1 MKVLLRKNVYNLGQI
16 GDVVD
21 VKPGYA
27 RNYLLPQGLA
37 YQPSEANIRR
47 VEGEKAA
54 YLEELA
60 RVKAEIEARAK
71 LIEGKEVTI
80 AARAN
85 EEGHL
90 YGSVGP
96 AQIVAALAEQNVF
109 VEPRN
114 IQLDDPIR
122 QLDKYDVT
130 IRFDQE
136 VTAAISV
143 WVVPV
148 REIDSESD
156 AEQVDAATPEA
167 QAEIAGTDL
176 PPANIDEVDPAPVDA
191 EQAEPTPA
199 ETSETPETR
208 QE

>member
-37 YQPSEANIRR
+37 YQPSEGNIKR
-47 VEGEKAA
+47 VEEEKTA
-54 YLEELA
+54 YFEELA
-60 RVKAEIEARAK
+60 KIKAEVQARAK
-71 LIEGKEVTI
+71 VIEGKEVTI

-96 AQIVAALAEQNVF
+96 AQIVAALAEQDVF
-109 VEPRN
+109 VELRN
-114 IQLDDPIR
+114 VKLEEPIR
-122 QLDKYDVT
+122 QLDKYEVTLLFDQDVT
-130 IRFDQE
+130 AQI
-136 VTAAISV
+136 TV

-148 REIDSESD
+148 RDVD
-156 AEQVDAATPEA
+156 ADDDVDAATPEA
-167 QAEIAGTDL
+167 QAEIAGDDV
-176 PPANIDEVDPAPVDA
+176 PPANIDEVDTTEA
-191 EQAEPTPA
+191 
-199 ETSETPETR
+199 
-208 QE
+208 